1 MAFKMSC
8 IFCNCIQYCEFL
20 KFGRHHHVLLIVM
33 HLDPKRLR
41 STDLVSQTLSSTGF
55 EEKAK
60 ERSL

>member
-20 KFGRHHHVLLIVM
+20 KFGRHHHVLIVM
-33 HLDPKRLR
+33 HLGPKRLK